1 MKSLIK
7 LMLVRFES
15 NELIT
20 AFAVSYELL
29 GAAVALACSVVAT
42 RIVCSGRR
50 RGSLVYV
57 QALSCLHSL

>member
-15 NELIT
+15 NELVT

-29 GAAVALACSVVAT
+29 GAVVALACSVVAT
-42 RIVCSGRR
+42 RIVCFGHCL
-50 RGSLVYV
+50 GFPVYV
-57 QALSCLHSL
+57 QALPCLHSL